1 MQHLR
6 CISLLSE
13 SETLPQDE
21 PSQAALIKLQ
31 SIAGCELVLAAMW
44 YGLVQMEL
52 TVLLHMQGIW
62 PARLRYAFLHS
73 QL

>member
-1 MQHLR
+1 M
-6 CISLLSE
+6 
-13 SETLPQDE
+13 
-21 PSQAALIKLQ
+21 IKLQ
-31 SIAGCELVLAAMW
+31 RITGYELVLAAMW
-44 YGLVQMEL
+44 YGLVRMEL